1 MADGRACPEV
11 RCVDDR
17 TDAVVL
23 RLSRAQFELVRE
35 AVDEYIYELEHNT
48 LPPSA
53 REVGRKGSRR
63 RRWADDRVAE
73 LRPLYEWL
81 ETL

>member
-1 MADGRACPEV
+1 MEEPA
-11 RCVDDR
+11 
-17 TDAVVL
+17 DAVVL
-23 RLSRAQFELVRE
+23 RLSRAQFELIRE
-35 AVDEYIYELEHNT
+35 SVDEYIYELEHNT

-53 REVGRKGSRR
+53 REVGRKGSPR
-63 RRWADDRVAE
+63 RRWAAERVNE

>member
-1 MADGRACPEV
+1 MEEL
-11 RCVDDR
+11 

-35 AVDEYIYELEHNT
+35 AVDEYIYELEHHT

-63 RRWADDRVAE
+63 RRWADERLAE
-73 LRPLYEWL
+73 LQPLYERL